1 MQSETATSDPKSN
14 STEAAVDAIRV
25 HNIGVQAYLQT
36 QQRMQARAAMDR
48 ASRSNQIWL
57 LEHSAVYTQ
66 GTSCQQQTLLPS
78 DIPVVKS
85 DRGGQITYHGP
96 GQIVMY
102 PLLNLKELGLGVKSL
117 VNTLEQAAID
127 VLHES
132 KIDAKRR
139 KSAPGVYVDSAKI
152 AALGLRVK
160 NGMSYH
166 GLSFNYAMD
175 LTPFSNIDPCGFKGL
190 EVTQFKDQVATG
202 LFDDA
207 HKEAL
212 AFALAERFINLL
224 KQRTHN

>member
-1 MQSETATSDPKSN
+1 
-14 STEAAVDAIRV
+14 
-25 HNIGVQAYLQT
+25 
-36 QQRMQARAAMDR
+36 
-48 ASRSNQIWL
+48 
-57 LEHSAVYTQ
+57 
-66 GTSCQQQTLLPS
+66 
-78 DIPVVKS
+78 
-85 DRGGQITYHGP
+85 
-96 GQIVMY
+96 
-102 PLLNLKELGLGVKSL
+102 
-117 VNTLEQAAID
+117 
-127 VLHES
+127 
-132 KIDAKRR
+132 
-139 KSAPGVYVDSAKI
+139 
-152 AALGLRVK
+152 LGLRVK

>member
-1 MQSETATSDPKSN
+1 MQSETATSDPKNN

>member
-25 HNIGVQAYLQT
+25 HNMGVQAYLQT

>member
-117 VNTLEQAAID
+117 VNTLEQAATD

-139 KSAPGVYVDSAKI
+139 QSAPGVYVDSAKI

-212 AFALAERFINLL
+212 AFALAERFVTLL
-224 KQRTHN
+224 KQSTHN

>member
-25 HNIGVQAYLQT
+25 HNVGVQAYLQT

>member
-139 KSAPGVYVDSAKI
+139 KSAPGVYIDSAKI

>member
-1 MQSETATSDPKSN
+1 MK
-14 STEAAVDAIRV
+14 